1 LIRNHRL
8 PGRLLSVFS
17 LLLLPAVGPAA
28 AGAQELYN
36 YSVGVLGG
44 IGGSFDAS
52 PGNGLT
58 NSNLQLNL
66 GIVTDPGT
74 HVVLRTGRLALDK
87 KTFFGSLSGAD
98 MKYITLGGEYRYQE
112 STYQSGVYAALGA
125 YRLQGTSSAG
135 RKDSQD
141 TWGASVGFTGELPIK
156 RWLGIQAE
164 LSGHYVNFK
173 EAQFFAMAQ
182 AGIVFHF

>member
-1 LIRNHRL
+1 MIWNYRL
-8 PGRLLSVFS
+8 LGRLLSVFS
-17 LLLLPAVGPAA
+17 LLSLPAA

-36 YSVGVLGG
+36 YTVGVLGG

-52 PGNGLT
+52 PGNSLT

-66 GIVTDPGT
+66 GIVTEPGT
-74 HVVLRTGRLALDK
+74 HVVLRTGRLSLDK
-87 KTFFGSLSGAD
+87 DKFFGSLNGAD
-98 MKYITLGGEYRYQE
+98 MKYLTVGGEYRYHE
-112 STYQSGVYAALGA
+112 SVYESGIYAALGA

-135 RKDSQD
+135 RKDSED

-182 AGIVFHF
+182 AGVVFHF